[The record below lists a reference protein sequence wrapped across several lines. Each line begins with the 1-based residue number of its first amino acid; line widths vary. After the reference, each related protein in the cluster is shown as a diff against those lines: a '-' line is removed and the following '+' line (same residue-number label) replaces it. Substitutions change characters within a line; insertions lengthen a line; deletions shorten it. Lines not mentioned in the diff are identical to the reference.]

1 MAKNLKTSNKKKKPS
16 TRSTPKKRRV
26 IQRSDWHVLGGLLVF
41 TGAALLTM
49 AEEVSA
55 FEEAIFAF
63 FYAIPEPLIPVFLV
77 ITQFGSIYMLGALA
91 LVYLFVKRY
100 VIVIRL
106 LMAGTMAY
114 LLAGVGK
121 DLFGRG
127 RPNELFE
134 DIVFHDFM
142 VRGPGFP
149 SGHTALAVAL
159 GTVLLHHT
167 PRSWRWPIL
176 ILTFLAAI
184 SRMVLGVHT
193 PLDVV
198 GGVAIG
204 YIAAMLFRHVTVIDR
219 S

>member
-1 MAKNLKTSNKKKKPS
+1 MVKTAKKSKSKQ
-16 TRSTPKKRRV
+16 RTPRRRL
-26 IQRSDWHVLGGLLVF
+26 IQRSDWYVLGGLLVF
-41 TGAALLTM
+41 IVAALLTR

-55 FEEAIFAF
+55 IEEAIFAF
-63 FYAIPEPLIPVFLV
+63 FYSVPDPLIPVFFV
-77 ITQFGSIYMLGALA
+77 ITQLGSVYMLGVLA
-91 LVYLFVKRY
+91 VLYLFIKRY

-127 RPNELFE
+127 RPDELF
-134 DIVFHDFM
+134 DNIVFRDVM

-159 GTVLLHHT
+159 GVVLLHHT
-167 PRSWRWPIL
+167 PRSWRWPLIIL
-176 ILTFLAAI
+176 IFLAAI

-193 PLDVV
+193 PLDIV

-204 YIAAMLFRHVTVIDR
+204 YMAAMLFRHVSVTDR
-219 S
+219 R